1 MLTEITTPEFG
12 DSVLPASAFLLI
24 REEKQRNGGRVE
36 VGGGG
41 WGGGGGGNAPAEAKR
56 NEQIKK

>member
-1 MLTEITTPEFG
+1 MLAEIATPEFG
-12 DSVLPASAFLLI
+12 VSVLPASAVLLI

-41 WGGGGGGNAPAEAKR
+41 GGGGNAPAEAKR
-56 NEQIKK
+56 NEQIKG